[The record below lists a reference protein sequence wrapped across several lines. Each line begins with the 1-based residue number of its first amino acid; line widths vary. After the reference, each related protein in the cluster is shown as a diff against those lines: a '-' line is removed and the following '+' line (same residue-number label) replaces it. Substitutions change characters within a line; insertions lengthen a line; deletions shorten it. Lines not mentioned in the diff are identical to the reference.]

1 MKWHSP
7 RLLIGLFVVLAALTS
22 CSESFKAIDP
32 IAFNQKIA
40 GRDDI
45 ISPEQLI
52 TEFYDYPES
61 EGKPQLT
68 ITTTELGDG
77 HFEITLIHLGLDDDS
92 QSGQKIVMSAQHK
105 EGRWTVLE
113 IKENWKCWESW
124 SFNDWGTTPCS

>member
-1 MKWHSP
+1 MEWHSA
-7 RLLIGLFVVLAALTS
+7 RLLIGLFVVLALLTS
-22 CSESFKAIDP
+22 CAESFRELDP
-32 IAFNQKIA
+32 KAFNQTIA
-40 GRDDI
+40 DRDDI
-45 ISPEQLI
+45 KTPEQLI

-92 QSGQKIVMSAQHK
+92 QSGQKIVMRAQHK

-113 IKENWKCWESW
+113 IKEN
-124 SFNDWGTTPCS
+124 